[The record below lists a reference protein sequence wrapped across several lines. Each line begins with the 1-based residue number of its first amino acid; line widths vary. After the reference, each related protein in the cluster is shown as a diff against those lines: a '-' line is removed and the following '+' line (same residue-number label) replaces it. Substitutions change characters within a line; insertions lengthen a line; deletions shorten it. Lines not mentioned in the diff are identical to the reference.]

1 MHNLLHRFRGP
12 QRRPVTRPATLVLL
26 GVVAGSVTFSLPT
39 IAQEETTETVPAFAP
54 IGEDEL
60 VMEFQDATLD
70 TILNYL
76 AEEAGLIVV
85 NEADLD
91 DRITVF
97 NRQPISLDE
106 AINMLNT
113 VLFEKEYTAI
123 RRGRLLKIVELSDAR
138 SQSIPVRFGNDPT
151 QIGESET
158 MITQIIPIK
167 YADAGGIAEDI
178 SELINDDFANLSANQ
193 SSNALI
199 LTDTEANVRRIVE
212 IVQALDQSISQVTEV
227 RVFQLEFADA
237 EDTSRLIEETFQNQA
252 TEEELLGRAIS
263 QRFGGGR
270 GRGGGFGGGEEEE
283 GGGGL
288 QGRTVTAS
296 ADDRTNS
303 IVVSASPEMM
313 LTIAGVIEDLDSDTT
328 AKESVLIYHVRN
340 MQATDLE
347 TIFNSLFE
355 DATAQALQN
364 FGGQN
369 GGGGGRG
376 AQVQA
381 AAAAAATG
389 DSGAADL
396 VGQVT
401 AVANEATNTLLVLTP
416 EKNFAR
422 LQEILDELDKPVPQ
436 VLIRVLVSEVTHDD
450 SLDLGTEFQAININ
464 TTTDDT
470 VFTDF
475 NLFETTLGLNYL
487 LFDSDNFRMAVRA
500 LQATGKFDILSRPYL
515 LTADNQEANINVGS
529 SVPIITNSRVDED
542 GDVISTIEYRDI
554 GIILTVTPQINSE
567 GLVVLDVVQEL
578 STISELA
585 IPVAPDQDAV
595 VFDQRT
601 LTTQVAVADGQTV
614 VIGGLMTDESR
625 ETIRQIPL
633 LGDIPWVGQ
642 LFRRTERS
650 KVKTELLLF
659 LSPEVIED
667 PSELSRT
674 RDRILNED
682 TGMRGE
688 EPGLLQQHLDRIRV
702 ESNNANAGT
711 DAPDSATAPEP
722 EAD

>member
-1 MHNLLHRFRGP
+1 MQYFLNPPHRS
-12 QRRPVTRPATLVLL
+12 QQYPVVRHAGLVLL
-26 GVVAGSVTFSLPT
+26 SVLASLAALPLPAR
-39 IAQEETTETVPAFAP
+39 AQGESPETVPAFAP

-60 VMEFQDATLD
+60 LMEFQDATLD

-76 AEEAGLIVV
+76 AEEAGLIIV

-138 SQSIPVRFGNDPT
+138 SQSIPVRFGNDPE
-151 QIGESET
+151 QIGESDT
-158 MITQIIPIK
+158 MITQVIPIK
-167 YADAGGIAEDI
+167 YADAITIAEDV
-178 SELINDDFANLSANQ
+178 SDLINDDFASLTSNG

-212 IVQALDQSISQVTEV
+212 IVQALDKSISQVTEV
-227 RVFQLEFADA
+227 RVFRLEFADA
-237 EDTSRLIEETFQNQA
+237 TDTARLIEDTFTGA
-252 TEEELLGRAIS
+252 PSIEEAVGRVIQ
-263 QRFGGGR
+263 QRFSRG
-270 GRGGGFGGGEEEE
+270 GRGGGDDDDD
-283 GGGGL
+283 GGGGQ
-288 QGRTVTAS
+288 QGRSVSAS
-296 ADDRTNS
+296 ADERTNS
-303 IVVSASPEMM
+303 VVVSASPDLIE
-313 LTIAGVIEDLDSDTT
+313 TIASVIEDLDADTT
-328 AKESVLIYHVRN
+328 SKESVLIYHVRN

>member
-1 MHNLLHRFRGP
+1 MHNLLHPFGNP
-12 QRRPVTRPATLVLL
+12 QRRPVTRPTTLVLL
-26 GVVAGSVTFSLPT
+26 GVLAGSAAIPLP
-39 IAQEETTETVPAFAP
+39 AQAQDEAPETVPAFAP

-60 VMEFQDATLD
+60 LMEFQDATLD

-76 AEEAGLIVV
+76 AEEAGLIIV

-123 RRGRLLKIVELSDAR
+123 RRGRLLKVVELSDAR

-151 QIGESET
+151 QIGESDT
-158 MITQIIPIK
+158 MITQVIPIK
-167 YADAGGIAEDI
+167 YADAITIAEDV
-178 SELINDDFANLSANQ
+178 SDLINDDFASLTSNG

-212 IVQALDQSISQVTEV
+212 IVQALDKSISQVTEV
-227 RVFQLEFADA
+227 RVFRLEFADA
-237 EDTSRLIEETFQNQA
+237 TDTARLIEDTFTGA
-252 TEEELLGRAIS
+252 PSIEEAVGRVIQ
-263 QRFGGGR
+263 QRFSRG
-270 GRGGGFGGGEEEE
+270 GRGGGDNDED
-283 GGGGL
+283 GGGGGQ
-288 QGRTVTAS
+288 QGRSVSAS
-296 ADDRTNS
+296 ADERTNS
-303 IVVSASPEMM
+303 VVVSASPDLIE
-313 LTIAGVIEDLDSDTT
+313 TIASVIEDLDADTT
-328 AKESVLIYHVRN
+328 SKESVLIYHVRN

-625 ETIRQIPL
+625 ETIRQVPL

-702 ESNNANAGT
+702 ESNNANTDT
-711 DAPDSATAPEP
+711 DAPDSATAPDP

>member
-1 MHNLLHRFRGP
+1 MHNLLHPFGNP
-12 QRRPVTRPATLVLL
+12 QRRPVTRPTTLVLL
-26 GVVAGSVTFSLPT
+26 GVLAGSAAIPLP
-39 IAQEETTETVPAFAP
+39 AQAQDEAPETVPAFAP

-60 VMEFQDATLD
+60 LMEFQDATLD

-76 AEEAGLIVV
+76 AEEAGLIIV

-123 RRGRLLKIVELSDAR
+123 RRGRLLKVVELGDAR

-151 QIGESET
+151 QIGESDT

-178 SELINDDFANLSANQ
+178 SELINDDFANLSAND

-270 GRGGGFGGGEEEE
+270 GGRGGGGGEEEE

-313 LTIAGVIEDLDSDTT
+313 LTIAGVIEDLDADTT

-381 AAAAAATG
+381 AATAAATG

>member
-1 MHNLLHRFRGP
+1 MHNLLHPFGNP
-12 QRRPVTRPATLVLL
+12 LRRPVTRPATLVLL
-26 GVVAGSVTFSLPT
+26 GVLAGSAAIPLP
-39 IAQEETTETVPAFAP
+39 AQAQDEAPETVPAFAP

-60 VMEFQDATLD
+60 LMEFQDATLD

-76 AEEAGLIVV
+76 AEEAGLIIV

-123 RRGRLLKIVELSDAR
+123 RRGRLLKVVELSDAR
-138 SQSIPVRFGNDPT
+138 SQSIPVRFGNDPE
-151 QIGESET
+151 QIGESDT
-158 MITQIIPIK
+158 MITQVIPIK
-167 YADAGGIAEDI
+167 YADAITIAEDV
-178 SELINDDFANLSANQ
+178 SDLINDDFASLTSNG

-212 IVQALDQSISQVTEV
+212 IVQALDKSISQVTEV
-227 RVFQLEFADA
+227 RVFQLQFADA
-237 EDTSRLIEETFQNQA
+237 TDTARLIEDTF
-252 TEEELLGRAIS
+252 TGTPSIEEAVGRVIQ
-263 QRFGGGR
+263 QRFSRG
-270 GRGGGFGGGEEEE
+270 GRGGGDDDD
-283 GGGGL
+283 GGGGGQ
-288 QGRTVTAS
+288 QGRTVSAS
-296 ADDRTNS
+296 ADERTNS
-303 IVVSASPEMM
+303 VVVSASPDLIE
-313 LTIAGVIEDLDSDTT
+313 TIASVIEDLDADTT
-328 AKESVLIYHVRN
+328 SKESVLIYHVRN

-364 FGGQN
+364 FGGG

-381 AAAAAATG
+381 AVAAAATG

-702 ESNNANAGT
+702 ESNSANAGT
-711 DAPDSATAPEP
+711 DAPESATAPEP

>member
-1 MHNLLHRFRGP
+1 MQMHPTYRDFSPRSALHRR
-12 QRRPVTRPATLVLL
+12 VLL
-26 GVVAGSVTFSLPT
+26 AGILAPTLAATPALGYQDAPPAEAEDTVVVMA
-39 IAQEETTETVPAFAP
+39 
-54 IGEDEL
+54 EDEL
-60 VMEFQDATLD
+60 LMEFQDATLD

-76 AEEAGLIVV
+76 AEEAGLVVV

-123 RRGRLLKIVELSDAR
+123 RRGRLLKIVELGDAR
-138 SQSIPVRFGNDPT
+138 SQSLPVRFGNDPAE
-151 QIGESET
+151 IGESDT
-158 MITQIIPIK
+158 MITQIIPIR
-167 YADAGGIAEDI
+167 YADAGDIADDI
-178 SELINDDFANLSANQ
+178 ESLINDDFADLSANG

-212 IVQALDQSISQVTEV
+212 IVSALDKSISQVTEV
-227 RVFQLEFADA
+227 RVFQLEYADA
-237 EDTSRLIEETFQNQA
+237 NDTARLIEETFEGA
-252 TEEELLGRAIS
+252 PSIEEAVGRVIQ
-263 QRFGGGR
+263 QRFSRG
-270 GRGGGFGGGEEEE
+270 GRGGGGDDGGGTT
-283 GGGGL
+283 GQ

-296 ADDRTNS
+296 ADERTNS
-303 IVVSASPEMM
+303 VVVSASPEMIE
-313 LTIAGVIEDLDSDTT
+313 TIASVIEDLDADTT
-328 AKESVLIYHVRN
+328 SKESVLIYHVRN

-347 TIFNSLFE
+347 TLFNSLFE
-355 DATAQALQN
+355 DTTTTAQQN
-364 FGGQN
+364 FGGQGN
-369 GGGGGRG
+369 GGGGRG

-381 AAAAAATG
+381 ANIAAATG
-389 DSGAADL
+389 DSSAADL
-396 VGQVT
+396 VGQVN
-401 AVANEATNTLLVLTP
+401 AVANEDTNTLLVLTP

-422 LQEILDELDKPVPQ
+422 LQQILDELDRPVPQ
-436 VLIRVLVSEVTHDD
+436 VLIRVLVSEVSHDD

-475 NLFETTLGLNYL
+475 NLFESSLGLNYL
-487 LFDSDNFRMAVRA
+487 LFDSDNFQFAVRA

-515 LTADNQEANINVGS
+515 LTADNQEATINVGS
-529 SVPIITNSRVDED
+529 SVPIITNSRVDEN
-542 GDVISTIEYRDI
+542 GDIISTIEYRDI
-554 GIILTVTPQINSE
+554 GIILTITPQINSE
-567 GLVVLDVVQEL
+567 GLVVLDVSQEL
-578 STISELA
+578 STISDLT
-585 IPVAPDQDAV
+585 IPVAPDQNSV

-625 ETIRQIPL
+625 ETVRQIPL

-642 LFRRTERS
+642 LFRRIERS

-674 RDRILNED
+674 SQRIQDED
-682 TGMRGE
+682 TGMRGD
-688 EPGLLQQHLDRIRV
+688 EPGLLQQHLDRMQVDPYDSGGGESPVDESV
-702 ESNNANAGT
+702 EET
-711 DAPDSATAPEP
+711 E
-722 EAD
+722 

>member
-1 MHNLLHRFRGP
+1 MHNLLHPFGNP
-12 QRRPVTRPATLVLL
+12 LRRPVTRPATLVLL
-26 GVVAGSVTFSLPT
+26 GVLAGSAAIPLP
-39 IAQEETTETVPAFAP
+39 AQAQGEAPETVPAFAP

-60 VMEFQDATLD
+60 LMEFQDATLD

-76 AEEAGLIVV
+76 AEEAGLIIV

-123 RRGRLLKIVELSDAR
+123 RRGRLLKVVELSDAR
-138 SQSIPVRFGNDPT
+138 SQSIPVRFGNDPE
-151 QIGESET
+151 QIGESDT
-158 MITQIIPIK
+158 MITQVIPIK
-167 YADAGGIAEDI
+167 YADAITIAEDV
-178 SELINDDFANLSANQ
+178 SDLINDDFASLTSNG

-212 IVQALDQSISQVTEV
+212 IVQALDKSISQVTEV
-227 RVFQLEFADA
+227 RVFQLQFADA
-237 EDTSRLIEETFQNQA
+237 TDTARLIEDTF
-252 TEEELLGRAIS
+252 TGTPSIEEAVGRVIQ
-263 QRFGGGR
+263 QRFSRG
-270 GRGGGFGGGEEEE
+270 GRGGGDDDD
-283 GGGGL
+283 GGGGGQ
-288 QGRTVTAS
+288 QGRTVSAS
-296 ADDRTNS
+296 ADERTNS
-303 IVVSASPEMM
+303 VVVSASPDLIE
-313 LTIAGVIEDLDSDTT
+313 TIASVIEDLDADTT
-328 AKESVLIYHVRN
+328 SKESVLIYHVRN

-347 TIFNSLFE
+347 AIFNSLFE

-364 FGGQN
+364 FGGG

-381 AAAAAATG
+381 AVAAAATG

-702 ESNNANAGT
+702 ESNSANAGT

>member
-1 MHNLLHRFRGP
+1 MHNLLHPFGIP
-12 QRRPVTRPATLVLL
+12 QRRPVTRPTTLVLL
-26 GVVAGSVTFSLPT
+26 GVLAGSAAIPLP
-39 IAQEETTETVPAFAP
+39 AQAQDEAPETVPAFAP

-60 VMEFQDATLD
+60 LMEFQDATLD

-76 AEEAGLIVV
+76 AEEAGLIIV

-123 RRGRLLKIVELSDAR
+123 RRGRLLKVVELSDAR

-151 QIGESET
+151 QIGESDT

-178 SELINDDFANLSANQ
+178 SELINDDFANLSAND

-270 GRGGGFGGGEEEE
+270 GGRGGGGGEEEE
-283 GGGGL
+283 VGGGL

-625 ETIRQIPL
+625 ETIRQVPL

-702 ESNNANAGT
+702 ESNNANTDT
-711 DAPDSATAPEP
+711 DAPDSATAPDP

>member
-1 MHNLLHRFRGP
+1 MQTHPSLSGKP
-12 QRRPVTRPATLVLL
+12 QRRPITRPATIALL
-26 GVVAGSVTFSLPT
+26 GVVAGLSALPVH
-39 IAQEETTETVPAFAP
+39 AQDEEAPETLPAFAP
-54 IGEDEL
+54 IGENEL

-97 NRQPISLDE
+97 NRQPITLDE

-138 SQSIPVRFGNDPT
+138 SQSIPVRFGNDPE
-151 QIGESET
+151 QIGESDT

-178 SELINDDFANLSANQ
+178 GDLINDDFANLSANE

-212 IVQALDQSISQVTEV
+212 IVSALDKSIAQVTEV

-237 EDTSRLIEETFQNQA
+237 EDTARLIEETFENQA

-263 QRFGGGR
+263 QRFGGR
-270 GRGGGFGGGEEEE
+270 GRGGGFGGGDEEE

-288 QGRTVTAS
+288 QGRSVTAS

-303 IVVSASPEMM
+303 VVVSASPEMM
-313 LTIAGVIEDLDSDTT
+313 ETIAGVIEDLDADTT

-347 TIFNSLFE
+347 EIFNSLFE

-364 FGGQN
+364 FGGGG

-381 AAAAAATG
+381 TAAIAATG

-475 NLFETTLGLNYL
+475 NLFESTLGLNYL

-625 ETIRQIPL
+625 ETVRQIPL
-633 LGDIPWVGQ
+633 LGDIPWAGQ
-642 LFRRTERS
+642 LFRRIERS

-674 RDRILNED
+674 RERILNED

-702 ESNNANAGT
+702 ESGNAESGDNGADT
-711 DAPDSATAPEP
+711 TPDRGP